1 MLVKIM
7 ILFLAA
13 MAGLAMLA
21 RFWFPQA
28 RRRMGRRCTACGRP
42 RIGPGPCPCPC
53 GRQSKP

>member
-1 MLVKIM
+1 MLIKIM

-28 RRRMGRRCTACGRP
+28 RRRMGLRCTACGRP
-42 RIGPGPCPCPC
+42 RIGPGPCPC
-53 GRQSKP
+53 GRQNKP